1 MFANLEKDRTYL
13 ENKYHRTDEPFDP
26 YRRMHYHGY
35 EYDPVTGLD
44 DEGIAAGLSAL
55 EPTLEAMTHTI
66 AKARAVEYVLDHTRI
81 DVNEHDWFVGF
92 YSWNRAIGKVTVR
105 KWEKQMYEELV
116 PEVKEFQ
123 NTVSATGAVS
133 IWMDFDHVVPDWDSL
148 LTLGFSGIRERAR
161 KYRREREEKQGLT
174 DEERDYFDG
183 IEIQYTAILRIL
195 DRLYRYA
202 LTQDHAKA
210 PKIATCLLH
219 LRDGAPTDT
228 YEALQ
233 LIYVYFMI
241 SESVDCFQ
249 VRSLGNGLDSTLR
262 PFWERDLA
270 VGTYTHDELCELL
283 GYFFMQWSAI
293 GNYWGQP
300 FYMGGTAADGSTLY
314 NALSYDILH
323 VYRALGIYNPKIQF
337 KVNTNTPRELLDYA
351 FDMVRRNEGNLVFC
365 CEPGMMKAIM
375 SYGAT
380 YEEARTYDIRGCY
393 ETGVRAN
400 EVSTGTTYINMLK
413 PVLYALN
420 DGVDERKGVQV
431 GVHTGDAA
439 EFDTFE
445 KFYEAVL
452 AQTSHLVES
461 SIDAVNRMEKYIDF
475 VNPSSMYSATIK
487 HSLERA
493 VDGYSRGVKYNN
505 STVLCCGFGSF
516 VDAIMAVKWLVYD
529 KKMTSI
535 TELRNALAA
544 NWEGYESLHRAALS
558 CPHKYG
564 NGDEETDRYAEALAY
579 WFAIKAE
586 NRPNARG
593 GVYKV
598 DMHSAMQFVWQ
609 GEKTGATPDGRR
621 AGEEISKNAS
631 PSVGMDKNGVTALI
645 GSAVKLKPYLF
656 TEAFCLDLMLHPSA
670 VSGEEGLVVLRALL
684 DTYMKNGGQ
693 SLQFNIFDT
702 AMLRDAQAHPE
713 KYRNL
718 QVRVCGW
725 NVLWN
730 NLSRA
735 EQDAY
740 IKRAEN
746 IQ

>member
-1 MFANLEKDRTYL
+1 MFIDFEKDREYL
-13 ENKYHRTDEPFDP
+13 ENKYHRADEPFDP
-26 YRRMHYHGY
+26 YRRMNYHGY
-35 EYDPVTGLD
+35 EYDPQTGLD
-44 DEGIAAGLSAL
+44 DEGIAEGLRAM
-55 EPTLEAMTHTI
+55 ETTLETMTHTI
-66 AKARAVEYVLDHTRI
+66 AKARAVEYVLDNMRI

-92 YSWNRAIGKVTVR
+92 YNWNRAIGKVTVR
-105 KWEKQMYEELV
+105 KWEKHMYDELV
-116 PEVKEFQ
+116 PEVKEFRERG
-123 NTVSATGAVS
+123 NETGAVA
-133 IWMDFDHVVPDWDSL
+133 IWMDFDHVIPDWDSL
-148 LTLGFSGIRERAR
+148 LSLGFSGIRERAR
-161 KYRREREEKQGLT
+161 TYRRERKEKQGLT
-174 DEERDYFDG
+174 DRERDYFDG
-183 IEIQYTAILRIL
+183 IEIQYTAIIRIL
-195 DRLYRYA
+195 DRLYHYA
-202 LTQDHAKA
+202 LTKTHAKA
-210 PKIATCLLH
+210 PKIAVCLAH

-241 SESVDCFQ
+241 SESVDYFQ

-270 VGTYTHDELCELL
+270 AGTYTHDELCELL
-283 GYFFMQWSAI
+283 AYFFMQWSAI

-314 NALSYDILH
+314 NALSYDILR
-323 VYRALGIYNPKIQF
+323 VYRSLGIYNPKIQL
-337 KVNTNTPRELLDYA
+337 KVNNNTPTELLNYA
-351 FDMVRRNEGNLVFC
+351 FDMVRKNEGNLVFC
-365 CEPGMMKAIM
+365 CELGMMRAVM

-380 YEEARTYDIRGCY
+380 LEEARTLDIRGCY

-420 DGVDERKGVQV
+420 DGVDERKGIPM
-431 GVHTGDAA
+431 GIKTGDAA
-439 EFDTFE
+439 RFSTFE
-445 KFYEAVL
+445 AFYEAVL
-452 AQTSHLVES
+452 AQLSHLIES
-461 SIDAVNRMEKYIDF
+461 SIDAVNRMERYIDF

-505 STVLCCGFGSF
+505 STLLCCGLGSF
-516 VDAIMAVKWLVYD
+516 VDAVMAVKWMVYD
-529 KKMTSI
+529 KKMTTL
-535 TELRNALAA
+535 TELKAALSA
-544 NWEGYESLHRAALS
+544 NWEGYEGLHRAALS

-564 NGDEETDRYAEALAY
+564 NGDAEADIYAEAIAR
-579 WFAIKAE
+579 WFALKVE

-593 GVYKV
+593 GRYKV
-598 DMHSAMQFVWQ
+598 DIHSAMQFVWQ
-609 GEKTGATPDGRR
+609 GQKTGATPDGRR

-645 GSAVKLKPYLF
+645 SSAVKLNPYLF
-656 TEAFCLDLMLHPSA
+656 TEAFCLDVMLHPSA
-670 VSGEEGLVVLRALL
+670 VSGDEGLTVMRALL

-702 AMLRDAQAHPE
+702 ETLREAQANPE
-713 KYRNL
+713 KYKNL

-735 EQDAY
+735 EQDAC

-746 IQ
+746 I